1 MQNSCYFEN
10 LNISFSQPGELTRR
24 SDNDDTSNEGLGLE
38 NLGDFNTTFPEAK
51 TLELSPQVVLMIF
64 TFRTTFN
71 KETENL
77 ND

>member
-10 LNISFSQPGELTRR
+10 LNILFSQPGELTRR

-38 NLGDFNTTFPEAK
+38 NLGDTIQLFENIGA
-51 TLELSPQVVLMIF
+51 QVVLMIF
-64 TFRTTFN
+64 TFRTMFN
-71 KETENL
+71 KETDNL